1 MTSSGTYLFS
11 IDLEDVRDFM
21 ADGDRYRERVPVM
34 TERYLTFLREWKL
47 RCTFFVVGD
56 VARKYPELIQQI
68 VKDGHEIA
76 CHSNKHIT
84 LENLNERSFQD
95 DLEKNISHLQ
105 NAGAQTIKGF
115 RAPILSLTDQT
126 QWAYGVLA
134 KLGFT
139 YSSSVLPA
147 RNPLYGWPEFGH
159 SPRSIDGILELPMT
173 LSSGLYPLPFAGG
186 TYFRALP
193 LWYTLGAFKRHHRCG
208 HAVLGYFHPYDI
220 DTEQEHFMHP
230 GIHNNRFFN
239 FLMYYNRRSVFPK
252 LESILKRG
260 WNIIPYVDFI
270 QQHYH

>member
-21 ADGDRYRERVPVM
+21 KDGQQYAERVPAM
-34 TERYLTFLREWKL
+34 TRRYLAFLRQRNS

-56 VARKYPELIQQI
+56 VARKYPDLIRSI
-68 VKDGHEIA
+68 VNDGHEIA

-84 LENLNERSFQD
+84 LENLDEHTFHA
-95 DLEKNISHLQ
+95 DLEENIQHLQ
-105 NAGAQTIKGF
+105 NAGAKNIKGF
-115 RAPILSLTDQT
+115 RAPVLSLTNKT
-126 QWAYGVLA
+126 QWAYKVLS
-134 KLGFT
+134 KLGFI

-147 RNPLYGWPEFGH
+147 HNPLYGWPEFGQR
-159 SPRSIDGILELPMT
+159 PKTIDGVLELPMT
-173 LSSGLYPLPFAGG
+173 LSSSLYPLPFAGG

-193 LWYTLGAFKRHHRCG
+193 LWYTLNAFKRQHRKG
-208 HAVLGYFHPYDI
+208 DAILGYFHPYDI
-220 DTEQEHFMHP
+220 DTEQERFMHP

-239 FLMYYNRRSVFPK
+239 ALMYYNRHTVFSK

-260 WNIIPYVDFI
+260 WKITPYSDFI